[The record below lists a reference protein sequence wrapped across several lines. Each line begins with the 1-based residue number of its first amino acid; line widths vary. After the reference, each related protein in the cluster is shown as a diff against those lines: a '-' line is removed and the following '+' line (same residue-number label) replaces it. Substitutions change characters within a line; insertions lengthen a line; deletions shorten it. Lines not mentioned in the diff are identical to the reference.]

1 MRMAQ
6 RSARQPKASEQIVDK
21 FWTLLKSNNDPMAA
35 WREVH
40 RWWCKEKGHSEQS
53 WKSASGAAFER
64 IAQQYVQQLV
74 DADPRL
80 KGQVEIKRW
89 NQLEQELQEGIL
101 AEQVWQKGELRKPV
115 TVPSEVDMVALQVEG
130 EEISR
135 VIAAYSCKSSAAER
149 YQQDL
154 FWAERLRGRGI
165 RFCFVTLD
173 EVFLGYAR
181 HGAGKDNKS
190 VRLAMALY
198 DRVYLFTTEE
208 LHHGTAVFQPINNIA
223 DDLAKWLEVL

>member
-1 MRMAQ
+1 MAQ
-6 RSARQPKASEQIVDK
+6 RSAQQLKASKQIVDK
-21 FWTLLKSNNDPMAA
+21 FWKLLKINNNPMAA
-35 WREVH
+35 WQEVH
-40 RWWCKEKGHSEQS
+40 RWWLQEHSEQS

-64 IAQQYVQQLV
+64 IAQQYVLQLV
-74 DADPRL
+74 DTDPRL
-80 KGQVEIKRW
+80 KGQVKIERW
-89 NQLEQELQEGIL
+89 NELKRELREGIL

-115 TVPSEVDMVALQVEG
+115 TVPSQVDMVALQVEG
-130 EEISR
+130 EEILR

-165 RFCFVTLD
+165 RFCFITLD
-173 EVFLGYAR
+173 EVFLRYVLRGGEASK
-181 HGAGKDNKS
+181 G

-208 LHHGTAVFQPINNIA
+208 LHYGTAVFQPINNIA
-223 DDLAKWLEVL
+223 NDLAKWLEVL

>member
-40 RWWCKEKGHSEQS
+40 CWWLQSGHSEQS

-64 IAQQYVQQLV
+64 IAQQYVLQLV

-80 KGQVEIKRW
+80 KEQVEIKRW
-89 NQLEQELQEGIL
+89 NELERELQEGIL
-101 AEQVWQKGELRKPV
+101 AERVWQKGELREPV
-115 TVPSEVDMVALQVEG
+115 IAPSEVDMVALQVEG
-130 EEISR
+130 KEIRR

-173 EVFLGYAR
+173 EVFLRYALR
-181 HGAGKDNKS
+181 GGEASKG

>member
-6 RSARQPKASEQIVDK
+6 RSAQQPKASEQIVDK

-35 WREVH
+35 WREVY

>member
-21 FWTLLKSNNDPMAA
+21 FWTLFKRNNDPMAA
-35 WREVH
+35 WREVY
-40 RWWCKEKGHSEQS
+40 RWWLQSGHSEQS

-89 NQLEQELQEGIL
+89 NQLEQDLQEGIL

>member
-21 FWTLLKSNNDPMAA
+21 FWKLLKINNDPMAA
-35 WREVH
+35 WQEVH

-53 WKSASGAAFER
+53 WKSASGAAFEQ

-80 KGQVEIKRW
+80 KGQVKIKRW

-173 EVFLGYAR
+173 EVFLSYAR

-223 DDLAKWLEVL
+223 NDLAKWLEVL

>member
-21 FWTLLKSNNDPMAA
+21 FWTLLKRNNDPMAA

-89 NQLEQELQEGIL
+89 NQLEQDLQEGIL